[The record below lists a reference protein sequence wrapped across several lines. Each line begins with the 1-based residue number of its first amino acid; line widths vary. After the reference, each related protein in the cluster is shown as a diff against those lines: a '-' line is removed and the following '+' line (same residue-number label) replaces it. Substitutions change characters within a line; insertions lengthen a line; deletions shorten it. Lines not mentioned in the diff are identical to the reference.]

1 MAHHFKKHIFELQ
14 EKRLL
19 PKKKYFS
26 SARFFTPYANPGE
39 FYSTLGQAL
48 LLPEY
53 NALIACS
60 YTLTSLGHA
69 LFFLDSLT
77 MGSNNNPQKELF
89 HATIAMRLSLGLAL
103 MIPVH
108 ALTYNTEL
116 ITRLV
121 CSWLFSHKITTN
133 NLNQEDEPTQ
143 EEAWDQTSLKHRLI
157 TAKNDALTSYHNLT
171 DVTLG
176 VLSPFTHCFEGVFS
190 GLFHAGRACSYA
202 VSFLTNLLIARFM
215 HAMQDAYQTGVYG
228 SLAFKTACLIPIQ
241 AGIDIVVNLTRL
253 STTGYNNLTG
263 VGSRPATASPG
274 SPLTTLQ

>member
-1 MAHHFKKHIFELQ
+1 MANHFKKHIFELQ
-14 EKRLL
+14 EKYLL
-19 PKKKYFS
+19 PKKSYFS

-48 LLPEY
+48 FLPEY

-60 YTLTSLGHA
+60 YTLSSLGHI

-121 CSWLFSHKITTN
+121 CSWLLSHKTITN
-133 NLNQEDEPTQ
+133 NLNQEYELTQ
-143 EEAWDQTSLKHRLI
+143 EEAWDETNLKHRLV
-157 TAKNDALTSYHNLT
+157 TAKNDALTSYLDLT

-176 VLSPFTHCFEGVFS
+176 VLSPFTHGFEGVFS
-190 GLFHAGRACSYA
+190 GLFHAGKACSYA
-202 VSFLTNLLIARFM
+202 VSCITNLLIARFM
-215 HAMQDAYQTGVYG
+215 HAMHDAYQFGIYG

-253 STTGYNNLTG
+253 ITTGYDSLTG
-263 VGSRPATASPG
+263 MGSRPDAASPG
-274 SPLTTLQ
+274 SPPTT